1 MAITHTGV
9 SIFGL
14 KPTHTIGKIIMSKAM
29 SGTKNV
35 LYKKRLE
42 IFLHRIEAVEKHPQK
57 DALHS
62 IMDTPVFR
70 DLETALM
77 MATTYSSGASR

>member
-1 MAITHTGV
+1 
-9 SIFGL
+9 
-14 KPTHTIGKIIMSKAM
+14 MSKAM
-29 SGTKNV
+29 SGRKNV
-35 LYKKRLE
+35 LYKQRLE
-42 IFLHRIEAVEKHPQK
+42 TFLHQIKTVEQHPEQ

-77 MATTYSSGASR
+77 MATTYSSGAGR